1 MRTISDRA
9 GLTIALVLTL
19 AVWGAG
25 MAVIIW
31 GAQPL
36 ALQTAVESCACFSC
50 TPKMLRAGFGRGRL
64 RKGRLPSGE
73 LAVGAV
79 EFGGKDRPF
88 LRDIRKRRC

>member
-1 MRTISDRA
+1 MRGTGRFRRSFRYGMRTISDRA

-36 ALQTAVESCACFSC
+36 SLQTAVE
-50 TPKMLRAGFGRGRL
+50 KLRLLLVHA
-64 RKGRLPSGE
+64 
-73 LAVGAV
+73 
-79 EFGGKDRPF
+79 
-88 LRDIRKRRC
+88 

>member
-1 MRTISDRA
+1 MPANGEEPASSADRFGCGMRTISDRA

-36 ALQTAVESCACFSC
+36 ALQTAVE
-50 TPKMLRAGFGRGRL
+50 KLRL
-64 RKGRLPSGE
+64 LLVHS
-73 LAVGAV
+73 
-79 EFGGKDRPF
+79 
-88 LRDIRKRRC
+88 

>member
-36 ALQTAVESCACFSC
+36 SLQTAVE
-50 TPKMLRAGFGRGRL
+50 KLRLLLVHA
-64 RKGRLPSGE
+64 
-73 LAVGAV
+73 
-79 EFGGKDRPF
+79 
-88 LRDIRKRRC
+88 

>member
-1 MRTISDRA
+1 MANGEEPAALTDRFGYGMRTISDRA

-36 ALQTAVESCACFSC
+36 ALQTAVE
-50 TPKMLRAGFGRGRL
+50 KLRLLLVHA
-64 RKGRLPSGE
+64 
-73 LAVGAV
+73 
-79 EFGGKDRPF
+79 
-88 LRDIRKRRC
+88 